1 VRREL
6 DIITKQSF
14 DFFETEERARE
25 QILCRCR
32 QIVRNSAN
40 VIRVV
45 HRQEQD
51 KARELLNSTQELV
64 HSINEDFGKHYE
76 LVHSGFVH
84 DAQKEFA
91 EGYISLAL
99 VYGEEMPG
107 PDEIGVSHA
116 AYLNGRGETAGELRR
131 YLFDS
136 LRRGDLSH
144 GEDLL
149 NTMDDIYGVLML
161 VDFPEALTHGLRHTS
176 DAVRGTVERTMGD
189 LAMALIQRLSE

>member
-1 VRREL
+1 MRREL
-6 DIITKQSF
+6 DIIAKQSF

-25 QILCRCR
+25 QILCQCR
-32 QIVRNSAN
+32 QIVRNSTNA
-40 VIRVV
+40 IRAV

-64 HSINEDFGKHYE
+64 YSINEDFGKHHE

-91 EGYISLAL
+91 EGCISLAL

-116 AYLNGRGETAGELRR
+116 AYLNGLGEAVGELRR
-131 YLFDS
+131 YLLDS

-149 NTMDDIYGVLML
+149 NTMDDIYGALML
-161 VDFPEALTHGLRHTS
+161 MDFPEALTHGLRHTS
-176 DAVRGTVERTMGD
+176 DAVRGTVERTRGD
-189 LAMALIQRLSE
+189 LTMALIQRLSE

>member
-1 VRREL
+1 MRREL
-6 DIITKQSF
+6 DIIAKQSF

-25 QILCRCR
+25 QILCQCR

-40 VIRVV
+40 AIRAV

-64 HSINEDFGKHYE
+64 HSINEDFGKHHE

-91 EGYISLAL
+91 EGCISLAL

-116 AYLNGRGETAGELRR
+116 AYLNGLGEAVGELRR
-131 YLFDS
+131 YLLDC

-161 VDFPEALTHGLRHTS
+161 MDFPEALTHGLRHTS
-176 DAVRGTVERTMGD
+176 DAVRGTVERTRGD
-189 LAMALIQRLSE
+189 LTMALIQRLSE